1 MLRLYAKLADIKQ
14 EEKETPGKFLDRLW
28 EALHRFTDVD
38 LENAEGGMILK
49 DRLLT
54 QSPPDICRKL
64 QKQAFGPNPSL
75 EKLLQLAQMVYY
87 GREYEEEKSRQKS
100 SRQKTEAPTMA
111 ARPAVRNS
119 LRKMPRRIQ
128 VKRDGLVITVERRG
142 ITRGISLRHLS
153 RPQLR
158 VQSAK
163 DQRRDWRRDCPLKCR
178 PQGSDSQDNL
188 D

>member
-87 GREYEEEKSRQKS
+87 GRGYEEENRRQ
-100 SRQKTEAPTMA
+100 
-111 ARPAVRNS
+111 
-119 LRKMPRRIQ
+119 
-128 VKRDGLVITVERRG
+128 
-142 ITRGISLRHLS
+142 
-153 RPQLR
+153 
-158 VQSAK
+158 
-163 DQRRDWRRDCPLKCR
+163 
-178 PQGSDSQDNL
+178 
-188 D
+188 